1 MIWVGVESRRT
12 RRSTGDCRVRYL
24 LDWVARQPIGV
35 RSQVQVQTVGL
46 STTKAGSGGR
56 ERNAP
61 PQLDLQETCA
71 AGIVAVQEVPV
82 RNPDRL
88 EPDTTGST
96 EAELEATG
104 LAIPPNHRL
113 RQSKLVLQNVFAIAE
128 RFVHVGPQLLQ
139 IPNLL
144 RSDFRFG
151 LHRGV
156 IDFRETGRKTTRRRQ
171 VRNSQHSHYRA
182 GRPAQS
188 APAGSRVTTGTTGT
202 PGTTGRVRHAPE
214 TGTPAAAKPVFDR
227 AGRNPRGGNVS
238 QRPICGAFRCAAD
251 RRDPGDRLP
260 PAGARSAVIV
270 QRTVDHEPGPRSR
283 ACNS

>member
-1 MIWVGVESRRT
+1 MIWAGVESRRT

-202 PGTTGRVRHAPE
+202 PGTTGRVRHASRNRHPSRRQTSIRSRRQE
-214 TGTPAAAKPVFDR
+214 SERGQPQPAAKLRSISIYGRSAGSRRPAASSWSKICSDCSKNGRPR
-227 AGRNPRGGNVS
+227 AGS
-238 QRPICGAFRCAAD
+238 
-251 RRDPGDRLP
+251 
-260 PAGARSAVIV
+260 
-270 QRTVDHEPGPRSR
+270 TVPSL
-283 ACNS
+283 